1 MAVGK
6 RLGLSFYRREGAVGN
21 YRNYDTT
28 IYAAA
33 QVKKGDP
40 LSVLL
45 SIMKKNIWK
54 IYHANVK
61 DMVFE
66 VMTPLSQLSYFT

>member
-1 MAVGK
+1 MSESNRLTCLAFWKKAFDK

-33 QVKKGDP
+33 QVKQSDP

-45 SIMKKNIWK
+45 SIMKKNI
-54 IYHANVK
+54 
-61 DMVFE
+61 
-66 VMTPLSQLSYFT
+66 